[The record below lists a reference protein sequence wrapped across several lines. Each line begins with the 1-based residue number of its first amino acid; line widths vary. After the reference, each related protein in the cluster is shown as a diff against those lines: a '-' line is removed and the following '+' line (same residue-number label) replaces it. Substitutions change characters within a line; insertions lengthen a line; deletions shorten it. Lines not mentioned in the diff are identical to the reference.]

1 MFLKYC
7 TIQGPTVQKLLKEFA
22 VSIGSEVIFLD
33 SLSNKIYESYTISKI
48 KIVRY
53 LGVFEEKYPTG
64 LQKTS
69 SVNFFPSKDF
79 IHTMEER
86 RRDFHGV
93 EITSA
98 NKVRMSFIDL
108 SNIEKINRNGHNI
121 MYDITKLTGIPEIF
135 YGIEPQ
141 VSERCHHYKQ

>member
-1 MFLKYC
+1 M
-7 TIQGPTVQKLLKEFA
+7 
-22 VSIGSEVIFLD
+22 
-33 SLSNKIYESYTISKI
+33 SLKIYESYTINKI
-48 KIVRY
+48 QIVRY
-53 LGVFEEKYPTG
+53 LGLFEEKYTAG

-79 IHTMEER
+79 IHAMEER

-93 EITSA
+93 EITSV

-108 SNIEKINRNGHNI
+108 SNIEKINQNDGHNNI

-141 VSERCHHYKQ
+141 VSERYHHYKH

>member
-1 MFLKYC
+1 M
-7 TIQGPTVQKLLKEFA
+7 
-22 VSIGSEVIFLD
+22 SH
-33 SLSNKIYESYTISKI
+33 KIYESYTINKI
-48 KIVRY
+48 QIVRY
-53 LGVFEEKYPTG
+53 LGVFEEKYPAG
-64 LQKTS
+64 LHKTS
-69 SVNFFPSKDF
+69 SVIFFPSKDF

-93 EITSA
+93 EITSV

-108 SNIEKINRNGHNI
+108 SNIEKINHNHKI

-141 VSERCHHYKQ
+141 VRDVTTINNNVMGRSEIYLMSGLFQIDAFVLYFIK